1 MMEAHPRILRI
12 FAAGKNQIM
21 TSKGSNKHTLRWF
34 LIVLLAIALWGVF
47 VWGYFYGYFGG
58 FTKVK
63 PIDTEEFA
71 KFAADRGAPDNRTV
85 ILTNNHQQ
93 RS

>member
-1 MMEAHPRILRI
+1 MRI

-21 TSKGSNKHTLRWF
+21 TSKGSNKHTLRWILLM
-34 LIVLLAIALWGVF
+34 LIFGGIFIL
-47 VWGYFYGYFGG
+47 YFYAYFGG
-58 FTKVK
+58 FKKVK

-71 KFAADRGAPDNRTV
+71 KCAADHSTPDNRTV